1 MKSPSLPL
9 LIVGV
14 FVIVTPVFSSDVVDK
29 LFFRL
34 DENGDGD
41 AGVEELK
48 REYER
53 NALPLTPGYEFLI
66 GVLDAHLALPPH
78 NQSSWVHLYVAQFYF
93 FKAANSK
100 HEGMQSS
107 TIRVSSLPSFF
118 FFFFRFVLAPYSM
131 RNIS

>member
-93 FKAANSK
+93 LKLRTASMRACNPQQYVF
-100 HEGMQSS
+100 Q
-107 TIRVSSLPSFF
+107 VSHLF